1 MGLLTTAAA
10 AAASRRQI
18 TVHDQPYMISD
29 YVGAA
34 PRRGVYVAGNESND
48 NGLPQGFLVEQPA
61 GAATQ
66 PHFHIHP
73 QFQLV
78 IDGSGALGKHA
89 LSPLSLHYV
98 NGHTPYGPVSAGA
111 DGLLYFT
118 LRRYWDPG
126 AKYMPASK
134 DKLLKGNQ
142 RTRVGDVA
150 PATTVCL
157 RDLDA
162 VVTTE
167 VIAVEDDGLA
177 AWLMQAGPGM
187 VFGTPPAPS
196 GDGQYHIVVAGE
208 VRSQNSTLERLSCGF
223 IEAAAEPPL
232 YQASAEGAA
241 MMICQF
247 PRAG

>member
-10 AAASRRQI
+10 AAASRRQVN
-18 TVHDQPYMISD
+18 VHDQSYMISD

-61 GAATQ
+61 GATTQ

-111 DGLLYFT
+111 DGLRYFT

-142 RTRVGDVA
+142 RTRVGDMTA
-150 PATTVCL
+150 STTFCL
-157 RDLDA
+157 ANLNTIVSA
-162 VVTTE
+162 E
-167 VIAVEDDGLA
+167 VIAAEDDGLA
-177 AWLMQAGPGM
+177 AWLMQVGPQM
-187 VFGTPPAPS
+187 KFRAPLAPR
-196 GDGQYHIVVAGE
+196 GDGQYHIVVAGN
-208 VRSQNSTLERLSCGF
+208 VLLHGQTLECLSCGF
-223 IEAAAEPPL
+223 IEAYEKQPL
-232 YQASAEGAA
+232 YQATNQGAA

-247 PRAG
+247 PRPQ